1 MGHQTESARNG
12 GGGLIDRSRDRVDH
26 PSFPPSS
33 TMSLTSTGNIKS
45 QLTAALGDKG
55 PPYFSTFQLYLK
67 ASISRQEFEDQVR
80 ECLDTPHLC
89 ASCCPSERD
98 PRAHLTRSFTVQ
110 LHNSLVISLF
120 DITSHLKPQPP
131 APPPPPKPAPRKRR
145 RTLPYQSLDGSDQNT
160 LRSARLKKWTLSIG
174 RRERE
179 RVKTYEDGVP
189 TVPRPLRDFQ
199 DEISQERG
207 VVLVPERAGEL

>member
-1 MGHQTESARNG
+1 MRPFCRA
-12 GGGLIDRSRDRVDH
+12 
-26 PSFPPSS
+26 
-33 TMSLTSTGNIKS
+33 
-45 QLTAALGDKG
+45 
-55 PPYFSTFQLYLK
+55 
-67 ASISRQEFEDQVR
+67 
-80 ECLDTPHLC
+80 
-89 ASCCPSERD
+89 SERD
-98 PRAHLTRSFTVQ
+98 SRAHLNASCTVQ

-179 RVKTYEDGVP
+179 RVKTYEDG
-189 TVPRPLRDFQ
+189 TQIIPRPLRGFQ
-199 DEISQERG
+199 EEIAQERG
-207 VVLVPERAGEL
+207 VVLVSERGGESCSYAIRKNSN

>member
-1 MGHQTESARNG
+1 M
-12 GGGLIDRSRDRVDH
+12 RSPTVRLNVTH
-26 PSFPPSS
+26 V
-33 TMSLTSTGNIKS
+33 LTSI
-45 QLTAALGDKG
+45 
-55 PPYFSTFQLYLK
+55 P
-67 ASISRQEFEDQVR
+67 SR
-80 ECLDTPHLC
+80 
-89 ASCCPSERD
+89 
-98 PRAHLTRSFTVQ
+98 TVQ

-179 RVKTYEDGVP
+179 RVKVYDEGGP
-189 TVPRPLRDFQ
+189 SIPRPLPGFQ
-199 DEISQERG
+199 DEITQERG
-207 VVLVPERAGEL
+207 VVLIPERNGTT